1 MKKLFLLLL
10 VIASAALINSAE
22 AKSIFTGADYSGV
35 YACKGSNN
43 KVGDYEVLATLKLNR
58 SSSQGRFG
66 VYDFNTETENALVY
80 RGQAIANGY
89 KLALTFNL
97 SDGHTAEF
105 STGIADVKRISS
117 TRWAYTNHYYEPD
130 GSGGDYGTEYCV
142 MKKPVKAAKKAKSVA
157 VKKAVVKEE
166 SVLNISMVYA

>member
-1 MKKLFLLLL
+1 MKKLLLFLL
-10 VIASAALINSAE
+10 VIASLALVNLAE
-22 AKSIFTGADYSGV
+22 AKPIFTGADYSGV

-58 SSSQGRFG
+58 LSSRGGFG
-66 VYDFNTETENALVY
+66 VYDFNTETENSLVY
-80 RGQAIANGY
+80 KGQAIANGY

-105 STGIADVKRISS
+105 STGIADIKRISS

-142 MKKPVKAAKKAKSVA
+142 MKKPVKTVSKTKRHAF
-157 VKKAVVKEE
+157 KKAVVEE
-166 SVLNISMVYA
+166 DQH

>member
-10 VIASAALINSAE
+10 VTASTALVNSVE
-22 AKSIFTGADYSGV
+22 AKPIFTGADYSGV

-43 KVGDYEVLATLKLNR
+43 KVGGYEVLATLKLNR

-80 RGQAIANGY
+80 KGQAIADGV

-97 SDGHTAEF
+97 SDGLTAEF
-105 STGIADVKRISS
+105 STGIADIKRISS
-117 TRWAYTNHYYEPD
+117 SRWAYTNHYYEPD

-142 MKKPVKAAKKAKSVA
+142 MKKPVKVVKKAKSVA

-166 SVLNISMVYA
+166 

>member
-22 AKSIFTGADYSGV
+22 AKPIFTGADYSGV

-43 KVGDYEVLATLKLNR
+43 KVGDYEVQATLKLNR
-58 SSSQGRFG
+58 SSSQGAFG
-66 VYDFNTETENALVY
+66 VYDFNTETENSLVY

-97 SDGHTAEF
+97 SDGHTHQNDL
-105 STGIADVKRISS
+105 G
-117 TRWAYTNHYYEPD
+117 
-130 GSGGDYGTEYCV
+130 
-142 MKKPVKAAKKAKSVA
+142 
-157 VKKAVVKEE
+157 
-166 SVLNISMVYA
+166 